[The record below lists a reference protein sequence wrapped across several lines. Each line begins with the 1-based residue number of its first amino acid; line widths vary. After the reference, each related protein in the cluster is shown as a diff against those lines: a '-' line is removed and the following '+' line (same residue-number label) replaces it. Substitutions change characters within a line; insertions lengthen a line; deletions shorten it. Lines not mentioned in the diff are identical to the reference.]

1 MAKAKKNINDYFP
14 AVEKKTYQGNSR
26 NTKFGH
32 KGGGAK
38 GSTATKKYKER
49 YRGQGRCASK
59 DLF

>member
-38 GSTATKKYKER
+38 GSTATKKYKKR
-49 YRGQGRCASK
+49 YRGQGR
-59 DLF
+59 